1 MIQRNNQTAKPYP
14 RQRMYLIGV
23 AAGAIYGLVAA
34 YFYTRAH
41 EEDLRRGDAGS
52 RVQTSELITVA
63 VAALAM
69 VRQIAEMGR
78 APINRRRK

>member
-1 MIQRNNQTAKPYP
+1 MIQRNNAKTYP
-14 RQRMYLIGV
+14 RPRVYLLGI
-23 AAGAIYGLVAA
+23 AAGAIYGLVGA
-34 YFYTRAH
+34 YFYARAH
-41 EEDLRRGDAGS
+41 EEDLKRGDAGN

-78 APINRRRK
+78 APNRTRRR

>member
-1 MIQRNNQTAKPYP
+1 MIQRNNGNKVYP
-14 RQRMYLIGV
+14 RQRVYLLGIL
-23 AAGAIYGLVAA
+23 AGAVYGLVAA
-34 YFYTRAH
+34 YFYARAH

-78 APINRRRK
+78 APTRSRRR